1 MSSIRYLIVELWTL
15 IWRHRTNQ
23 EVYVNSN
30 LYAKLK
36 KSERKLSIYS
46 HYGPTSV
53 MEISLV
59 VFYDEN
65 ARLNTTVKVGFVT
78 ISSDSESVSCSSV
91 SSLSV
96 SSSSLSVVSSHYLPE
111 TDGGWKHFN
120 CLRRAA
126 LNWSSILS
134 VFSKSSWSVS
144 TLVSSHRR
152 RYPDSL
158 SQTSYITALRLQIA
172 NSGEL
177 LTDKMDWYEL
187 VDGATGLNMI

>member
-1 MSSIRYLIVELWTL
+1 M
-15 IWRHRTNQ
+15 
-23 EVYVNSN
+23 
-30 LYAKLK
+30 
-36 KSERKLSIYS
+36 
-46 HYGPTSV
+46 
-53 MEISLV
+53 SLV

-65 ARLNTTVKVGFVT
+65 VRLNTTVKVGFVT

-134 VFSKSSWSVS
+134 VFSKSSCSVS

-158 SQTSYITALRLQIA
+158 SQTRYITALRLQIA

-187 VDGATGLNMI
+187 VDGATGVNMILLCFNEILRTRHYLSLVQTLETSLIRFHWFQPHSRDSLNYQQTQCL

>member
-1 MSSIRYLIVELWTL
+1 M
-15 IWRHRTNQ
+15 
-23 EVYVNSN
+23 
-30 LYAKLK
+30 K
-36 KSERKLSIYS
+36 KNERKLSIYS

-78 ISSDSESVSCSSV
+78 IISDSESVSCSSV

-120 CLRRAA
+120 CLRQ
-126 LNWSSILS
+126 SSSQLIINIVS
-134 VFSKSSWSVS
+134 VLQVIMISVNTSVVTSKEVPG
-144 TLVSSHRR
+144 LIVK
-152 RYPDSL
+152 D
-158 SQTSYITALRLQIA
+158 QI
-172 NSGEL
+172 
-177 LTDKMDWYEL
+177 YH
-187 VDGATGLNMI
+187 GASPSNC